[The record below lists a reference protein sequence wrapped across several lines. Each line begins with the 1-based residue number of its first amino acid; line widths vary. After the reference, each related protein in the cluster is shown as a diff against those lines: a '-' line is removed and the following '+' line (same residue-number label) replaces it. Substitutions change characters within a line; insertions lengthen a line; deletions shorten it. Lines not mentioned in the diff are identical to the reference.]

1 MNETLVTLV
10 GNVATRPEFRETASG
25 VPVTRFRLAVT
36 ARRWDR
42 AREVW
47 QDAHTSFYTVWAWR
61 SLAANVAASVTI
73 GEPVVVQGRLRVREE
88 WRDLGDT
95 PQPGGAQDPRD
106 ARDPRAVLD
115 PRGVQETLDAGP
127 GHMGAG
133 GAEGG
138 RGRGHES
145 DRRVSVEIDALAVG
159 HDLARG
165 TAAFRRVSQAKPQ
178 LTGATAP

>member
-47 QDAHTSFYTVWAWR
+47 QDAYTSFYTVWAWR
-61 SLAANVAASVTI
+61 SLAVNVAASVTI

-88 WRDLGDT
+88 WREPRDT
-95 PQPGGAQDPRD
+95 PQPGGAQVPASVPAPVPVPVPASVPRD
-106 ARDPRAVLD
+106 P
-115 PRGVQETLDAGP
+115 QEPAG
-127 GHMGAG
+127 A
-133 GAEGG
+133 
-138 RGRGHES
+138 RGHES